1 MTIYFHNGE
10 LNTVK
15 VKTSTEKKVKKRK
28 QKVARKD
35 TDPCVTVRND
45 SETSDLGLLIM
56 AEPMQVSPTSP
67 EAEQSPPV
75 ARTSSHGVIS
85 VQSNESN
92 GLLIQKTDTVMEVSN
107 ILCYKNDVE
116 SKESVRAYTGPDPD
130 DLPSPPPPL
139 PQLASNLSTEV
150 QHDMRSDCLE
160 MVQYYYNGAD
170 LAQDLADSPI
180 TTHDNSSLE
189 IVRQYRGAD
198 VYEGSVNDGE
208 GFDNNLHL
216 ETVRVYIGA
225 DLQES
230 LPPPPPPPVMSQ
242 KATET
247 TSSGSASISM
257 DFHQRSMSYHNQHQP
272 SPSPGRSRASSNC
285 SSHKSRTSSPKHS
298 AGSRHDSLS
307 RSPSPVTIAPIASV
321 SSDLKVDDVQ
331 NKIVDLETGELQYDS
346 TRREESPP
354 SNHISPLT
362 LQTTLEDNTE
372 QPNTLSAETPPSP
385 DYDMIGSPKDLTT
398 GQFSFQVI
406 SADDEAAHSN
416 TTAQTGKRVGFGST
430 ELIPASPDGVER
442 EYLSF
447 AQRQLRNDQQ
457 QSELQLPAGS
467 NENQI
472 VDVTPEAGGRRP
484 SIQHIVQRFN
494 RQDSVESN
502 ESRAERRGSILER
515 VRQYEEEV
523 TQELSS
529 AHQENE
535 EPVYAVINKNRQDGD
550 QGKRT

>member
-1 MTIYFHNGE
+1 
-10 LNTVK
+10 
-15 VKTSTEKKVKKRK
+15 
-28 QKVARKD
+28 
-35 TDPCVTVRND
+35 
-45 SETSDLGLLIM
+45 
-56 AEPMQVSPTSP
+56 
-67 EAEQSPPV
+67 
-75 ARTSSHGVIS
+75 
-85 VQSNESN
+85 
-92 GLLIQKTDTVMEVSN
+92 
-107 ILCYKNDVE
+107 
-116 SKESVRAYTGPDPD
+116 
-130 DLPSPPPPL
+130 
-139 PQLASNLSTEV
+139 
-150 QHDMRSDCLE
+150 MRSDSLE
-160 MVQYYYNGAD
+160 MVQHYKGAD

-180 TTHDNSSLE
+180 TTHDSGSLE

-208 GFDNNLHL
+208 EFDNNLHL
-216 ETVRVYIGA
+216 EAVRVYIGA
-225 DLQES
+225 DLEES

-242 KATET
+242 MAAET

-321 SSDLKVDDVQ
+321 SSDLRVDDVQ
-331 NKIVDLETGELQYDS
+331 NKMVDSETGELQYDS

-372 QPNTLSAETPPSP
+372 QSNTLSAETPPSP

-416 TTAQTGKRVGFGST
+416 TTVQTGKRVGFGST

-447 AQRQLRNDQQ
+447 AQRELRNDQQ
-457 QSELQLPAGS
+457 QSEPQLPAGS

-523 TQELSS
+523 TQESSS

>member
-35 TDPCVTVRND
+35 TDPSVTVRND

-56 AEPMQVSPTSP
+56 AEPMQVSPTPP

-75 ARTSSHGVIS
+75 SRRSSHGIIS

-92 GLLIQKTDTVMEVSN
+92 GQLIQKTDTVMEVSH
-107 ILCYKNDVE
+107 IPGYKNDVE
-116 SKESVRAYTGPDPD
+116 AKESVRAYTGPDPD
-130 DLPSPPPPL
+130 DLPPPPPPL
-139 PQLASNLSTEV
+139 PQLASNLITEV
-150 QHDMRSDCLE
+150 QYVDMRSDRLE
-160 MVQYYYNGAD
+160 MVRHYQGAD

-180 TTHDNSSLE
+180 TTHDSSSLE

-208 GFDNNLHL
+208 GFDYNLHL
-216 ETVRVYIGA
+216 EAVRVYIGA
-225 DLQES
+225 DLEES
-230 LPPPPPPPVMSQ
+230 LPPPPSPPVMSQ
-242 KATET
+242 MAAET

-285 SSHKSRTSSPKHS
+285 SSHKSRPPSPTHS
-298 AGSRHDSLS
+298 ARSRHDSLS

-331 NKIVDLETGELQYDS
+331 NKIVDSETGELQYDS

-372 QPNTLSAETPPSP
+372 QPNTLSAQSPPSP

-416 TTAQTGKRVGFGST
+416 TTVQTGKGIGFGST
-430 ELIPASPDGVER
+430 ELIPASPEGVER
-442 EYLSF
+442 EYFSYAL
-447 AQRQLRNDQQ
+447 RELRNDQQ
-457 QSELQLPAGS
+457 QSEPLLPAGS
-467 NENQI
+467 NQI

-494 RQDSVESN
+494 PQDSVESN

-523 TQELSS
+523 TQESSS

>member
-1 MTIYFHNGE
+1 M
-10 LNTVK
+10 
-15 VKTSTEKKVKKRK
+15 KKRK
-28 QKVARKD
+28 QKVAGKD

-56 AEPMQVSPTSP
+56 AEPMQVSPTPP

-75 ARTSSHGVIS
+75 SRTSSHGIIS

-92 GLLIQKTDTVMEVSN
+92 GLLIQKTDTVMEVSH
-107 ILCYKNDVE
+107 IPGYKNDVE
-116 SKESVRAYTGPDPD
+116 AKELVRAYTGPDPD
-130 DLPSPPPPL
+130 DLPPPPPPL

-150 QHDMRSDCLE
+150 QHVDMRSDSLE
-160 MVQYYYNGAD
+160 MVQHYKGAD

-180 TTHDNSSLE
+180 TTHDSGSLE
-189 IVRQYRGAD
+189 IVCQYRGAD

-208 GFDNNLHL
+208 EFDNNLHL
-216 ETVRVYIGA
+216 EAVRVYIGA
-225 DLQES
+225 DLEES

-242 KATET
+242 MAAET

-257 DFHQRSMSYHNQHQP
+257 DFHQRSMSYHNKHQP
-272 SPSPGRSRASSNC
+272 PPYPGRSRASSNC
-285 SSHKSRTSSPKHS
+285 WSHKSRTSS
-298 AGSRHDSLS
+298 GSRHDSRS

-331 NKIVDLETGELQYDS
+331 NKIVDSETGELQYDS
-346 TRREESPP
+346 TRGEESPP

-416 TTAQTGKRVGFGST
+416 TTVQTGKRVGFGST

-442 EYLSF
+442 EYFSYAL
-447 AQRQLRNDQQ
+447 RELRNDQQ
-457 QSELQLPAGS
+457 QSEPQLPAGS
-467 NENQI
+467 NENQT

-535 EPVYAVINKNRQDGD
+535 EPVYAVIDKNRQHGN
-550 QGKRT
+550 QGERT